1 MNPQA
6 DIVKKSCLKLKV
18 TRSKSGSP
26 SAVQGV
32 SAGTGE
38 LCARVP
44 RWVLRSVLLPTA
56 WTRVD
61 ILICRKYT
69 VVGGVCA

>member
-44 RWVLRSVLLPTA
+44 R
-56 WTRVD
+56 
-61 ILICRKYT
+61 
-69 VVGGVCA
+69 